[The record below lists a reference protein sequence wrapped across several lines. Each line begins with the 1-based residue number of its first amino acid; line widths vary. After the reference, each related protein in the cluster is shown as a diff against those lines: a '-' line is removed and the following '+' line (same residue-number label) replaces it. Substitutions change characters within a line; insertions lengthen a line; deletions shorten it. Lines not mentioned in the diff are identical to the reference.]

1 MIARVASAA
10 MNISVKFVAGP
21 ASDTNSMWCRPLRIL
36 AGLTGT
42 GFAHA
47 STGKPVSA
55 PSAGRMIEPNGSM
68 CGIGL
73 SVRRPGF
80 ARGVVAEP
88 ERDHPVADLVQ
99 DHRDHER
106 DEPEDRDVID
116 LDHEGLSGA
125 WMRT

>member
-1 MIARVASAA
+1 

-21 ASDTNSMWCRPLRIL
+21 ASDTNSMWCRPLRSL

-68 CGIGL
+68 CGIGF
-73 SVRRPGF
+73 SVRRP
-80 ARGVVAEP
+80 ALRAVSSPNQSATTP
-88 ERDHPVADLVQ
+88 WLISCRITATTSATNQ
-99 DHRDHER
+99 
-106 DEPEDRDVID
+106 
-116 LDHEGLSGA
+116 
-125 WMRT
+125 RTVT